1 LFSNVDVEEDLAD
14 CSYMITQTV
23 TNERALNVGLVQT
36 LRETVEGER
45 VECEAASAG
54 VPGMILSRV
63 SPHACILLSWSALG
77 DDPDRMVQALIEQM
91 IAFSGIDNPLDKGQ
105 HLQLN
110 REIAWR
116 LRRHPLF
123 YDAP

>member
-1 LFSNVDVEEDLAD
+1 
-14 CSYMITQTV
+14 
-23 TNERALNVGLVQT
+23 
-36 LRETVEGER
+36 
-45 VECEAASAG
+45 
-54 VPGMILSRV
+54 
-63 SPHACILLSWSALG
+63 
-77 DDPDRMVQALIEQM
+77 M

-105 HLQLN
+105 PLQLN